1 VTQLAG
7 GDLAPRDQVS
17 RALARRMQEL
27 GVDNLWLDLRP
38 VGQARLESQF
48 PTILGRCRALG
59 LDPTGAPIPVAP
71 AAHYWMG
78 GVGTDLEAATSL
90 PGLYAVGEVAC
101 TGVHGANRLA
111 SNSLMECLVFARRI
125 RNIRLG
131 EPFPSDAEQ
140 APSLSLADPPLPETE
155 RLMRD
160 ITSLRQ
166 LCWQVAGVERQ
177 GRMLSDALEEVRRR
191 RSELEADPLL
201 RIVHGHAPGQTL
213 ELSPATADG
222 SRLLH
227 DLRQRLVLA
236 ELLIEAACF
245 RNESRGGHFR
255 TDAPSPQA
263 FWRRH
268 SIQVRGQRIH
278 TGPVDQG
285 LGTGP
290 L

>member
-1 VTQLAG
+1 
-7 GDLAPRDQVS
+7 
-17 RALARRMQEL
+17 MQEL

-38 VGQARLESQF
+38 VGQARLDSQF

-125 RNIRLG
+125 RTIRLN
-131 EPFPSDAEQ
+131 EPVPADTRK
-140 APSLSLADPPLPETE
+140 APVLTLADPPLPEPE
-155 RLMRD
+155 RIQRE
-160 ITSLRQ
+160 IASLRQ

-177 GRMLSDALEEVRRR
+177 GPMLHAALGEVRRR
-191 RSELEADPLL
+191 RHALEAEPLL
-201 RIVHGHAPGQTL
+201 KILHGHAPGQTL
-213 ELSPATADG
+213 ELSRATAGG

-236 ELLIEAACF
+236 ELLMEAASF
-245 RNESRGGHFR
+245 RCESRGGHFR
-255 TDAPSPQA
+255 TDDPAPQP

-268 SIQVRGQRIH
+268 SIQLRGQRIY